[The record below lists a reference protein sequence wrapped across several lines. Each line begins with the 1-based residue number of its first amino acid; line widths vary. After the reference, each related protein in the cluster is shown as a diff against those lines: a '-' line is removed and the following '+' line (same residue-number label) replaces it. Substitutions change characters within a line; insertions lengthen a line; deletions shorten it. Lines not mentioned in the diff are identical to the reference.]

1 MCVCVCVCV
10 CACVCVCVCVCR
22 CVAVF
27 VLTPWLP
34 ACRMLPFSI
43 RHRYGHPK
51 NNVRVQIVILY
62 ISRHPPEYLSSGTV
76 WLHKNLKLPNA
87 RLAIEAPWAWGQTTC
102 YMSLFQP
109 KTATLKDIAIAL
121 MTSTLFHR
129 LVDITR
135 IAEMH
140 GADLAAPF
148 KGRVK
153 RGLHA
158 PASRFTLR
166 YHCCHV
172 FVVACSPFLGST
184 RKLVTFSVAWH
195 DEIFM
200 F

>member
-1 MCVCVCVCV
+1 MCVCVCVSLCCCV
-10 CACVCVCVCVCR
+10 RFNALAACVPN
-22 CVAVF
+22 APVF
-27 VLTPWLP
+27 NSPSVWT
-34 ACRMLPFSI
+34 SQ
-43 RHRYGHPK
+43 

-62 ISRHPPEYLSSGTV
+62 ISRHPPEHLSSGTV

-166 YHCCHV
+166 HHCCHV

>member
-1 MCVCVCVCV
+1 MDIPKQCSCPNCD
-10 CACVCVCVCVCR
+10 
-22 CVAVF
+22 F
-27 VLTPWLP
+27 V
-34 ACRMLPFSI
+34 
-43 RHRYGHPK
+43 
-51 NNVRVQIVILY
+51 N
-62 ISRHPPEYLSSGTV
+62 SRHPPDHLSSGTV
-76 WLHKNLKLPNA
+76 WLHKNPKLPNA
-87 RLAIEAPWAWGQTTC
+87 RLTIEAPWALGQTTC

-121 MTSTLFHR
+121 VTSILFHR

-166 YHCCHV
+166 HHCCHV
-172 FVVACSPFLGST
+172 FVVACKYPQSCNISSCL
-184 RKLVTFSVAWH
+184 A
-195 DEIFM
+195 
-200 F
+200 